1 MVEQKLPARHAA
13 QLRWPDSGCIC
24 PAGQGVQDCDDT
36 PEFEKEPG
44 GQTPSGAERPVAEQ
58 KLPAVQGLQ
67 EDWPARSWKL
77 PAAQGDGDVMPVE
90 GQELPCG
97 HCMQLDCPVLFW
109 YVPALQRIHF
119 GCPMFACFLVR
130 ICKLQVQ
137 GLTWLPLH
145 TRQLVLQ
152 TVPVFH
158 WFVPMA

>member
-1 MVEQKLPARHAA
+1 MKPIIGC
-13 QLRWPDSGCIC
+13 DSGCIC
-24 PAGQGVQDCDDT
+24 PAGHGVQDCDDT

-119 GCPMFACFLVR
+119 DCPMFACILVR
-130 ICKLQVQ
+130 ICRLQLQ
-137 GLTWLPLH
+137 GLTQLPLH

-152 TVPVFH
+152 TIPVFH
-158 WFVPMA
+158 LLVPMA

>member
-67 EDWPARSWKL
+67 ADWPARSWKL
-77 PAAQGDGDVMPVE
+77 PAAQVDGEVMPVE

-97 HCMQLDCPVLFW
+97 HCMQVD
-109 YVPALQRIHF
+109 
-119 GCPMFACFLVR
+119 
-130 ICKLQVQ
+130 
-137 GLTWLPLH
+137 
-145 TRQLVLQ
+145 
-152 TVPVFH
+152 
-158 WFVPMA
+158 

>member
-119 GCPMFACFLVR
+119 DCTMFACFLVR
-130 ICKLQVQ
+130 ICRSQLR
-137 GLTWLPLH
+137 GLT
-145 TRQLVLQ
+145 
-152 TVPVFH
+152 
-158 WFVPMA
+158 

>member
-67 EDWPARSWKL
+67 ADWPARSWKL

-119 GCPMFACFLVR
+119 DCPMFACLLVR
-130 ICKLQVQ
+130 ICILQLQ
-137 GLTWLPLH
+137 GLTQLPLH
-145 TRQLVLQ
+145 SRQLVLQ
-152 TVPVFH
+152 ILPVS
-158 WFVPMA
+158 